1 MSCDIIEKYHELEGR
16 GKKRTCCAVLPRLSP
31 TLGGS
36 CGKAGSQLLEEG
48 AASNLQLLPAS
59 TTREGRGDLPEEVS
73 STSK

>member
-1 MSCDIIEKYHELEGR
+1 MSLTEGEEEDLLCSVAASLYNPGR
-16 GKKRTCCAVLPRLSP
+16 QLWES
-31 TLGGS
+31 S
-36 CGKAGSQLLEEG
+36 SQLLEEG